1 MGSADESQKLVTVA
15 KCLQFWEAE
24 ILSERL
30 RNAGILAFVQGA
42 EANLNLS
49 YVGTAL
55 GGVRVQV
62 PESELEVARRVIQ
75 EDEQQ
80 RQTAGAWRCPR
91 CGEPN
96 EASFDFCYSCSKARD
111 TSGARDSSSDGV
123 DEPTLDANPYRSP
136 AIVDETVAREEAK
149 APIFEVG
156 NVDFA
161 MAKHWL
167 DYGKRAVI
175 IGMIL
180 PFPPLHVLSIYCTV
194 RARRVGAQKI
204 SELRWT
210 LYWVELLN
218 TFMLTAWVL
227 ILLWLFAG
235 ESW

>member
-1 MGSADESQKLVTVA
+1 MGLTSESQKLVTVA

-62 PESELEVARRVIQ
+62 PASEVELAREVIQ
-75 EDEQQ
+75 NDEKQ
-80 RQTAGAWRCPR
+80 RLTAGSWICSR

-96 EASFDFCYSCSKARD
+96 EASFDFCYSCSKPRDDASDSADAARP
-111 TSGARDSSSDGV
+111 
-123 DEPTLDANPYRSP
+123 ELNPYRSP
-136 AIVDETVAREEAK
+136 SMVDDLVPRLCRDAISLDSHSGTVDYVL
-149 APIFEVG
+149 
-156 NVDFA
+156 
-161 MAKHWL
+161 AKHWI
-167 DYGKRAVI
+167 DFGKRAVI

-180 PFPPLHVLSIYCTV
+180 PFPPLHVLSIYCTA
-194 RARRVGAQKI
+194 RARRAGAQKI
-204 SELRWT
+204 PQMRWT
-210 LYWVELLN
+210 LYWVDLLN

-227 ILLWLFAG
+227 IFIWFFFG
-235 ESW
+235 ERW

>member
-1 MGSADESQKLVTVA
+1 MGSSDESQKLVTVA

-62 PESELEVARRVIQ
+62 PESELEVARKVIQ

-80 RQTAGAWRCPR
+80 RQTAGNWRCPR
-91 CGEPN
+91 CVEPN
-96 EASFDFCYSCSKARD
+96 EASFDFCYSCAKPRD
-111 TSGARDSSSDGV
+111 ASSERV
-123 DEPTLDANPYRSP
+123 DKLTPDANPYRSP
-136 AIVDETVAREEAK
+136 SIVDETADRQDPQ
-149 APIFEVG
+149 APVFEVG
-156 NVDFA
+156 KVDFA

-167 DYGKRAVI
+167 HYGKRAVI
-175 IGMIL
+175 IGLIL

-204 SELRWT
+204 AELRWT

-218 TFMLTAWVL
+218 TFLLTAWVL
-227 ILLWLFAG
+227 VLLWLFAG